1 MCHLVGDDAL
11 VESVEGAG
19 DDELASLSRGPGVL
33 HFGDVAEFDVW
44 YLGAKRSPPWLSYVV
59 GEEALGV
66 FEAYAGCEV
75 CDAGCGFGGVIE
87 LVRLAYP
94 AHVLAMASRAALRS
108 ALVIRSLRRISD
120 AVAGFVT
127 CLFFMGYEKRAA

>member
-1 MCHLVGDDAL
+1 MREGEGPTVVEVCDIRIPRGDMCHLVSNDAL

-66 FEAYAGCEV
+66 FETYAGCEV
-75 CDAGCGFGGVIE
+75 GNAGSGLGGVVE
-87 LVRLAYP
+87 LILLP
-94 AHVLAMASRAALRS
+94 WSTHVCSC
-108 ALVIRSLRRISD
+108 VGD
-120 AVAGFVT
+120 GF
-127 CLFFMGYEKRAA
+127 